1 METAIDARI
10 DLRTTD
16 QTKQLIKQAALLT
29 GQSMTDF
36 ILSVTLERARE
47 CLKHNTSQTV
57 SLEDFNAMMNALE
70 RPSKPNT
77 ALGNAMKQHT
87 NQGAKFE
94 L

>member
-10 DLRTTD
+10 DLRTSD
-16 QTKQLIKQAALLT
+16 QAKQLIKQAALLS

-36 ILSVTLERARE
+36 ILSVTLEKAKE
-47 CLKHNTSQTV
+47 CLKQNTSQTV
-57 SLEDFNAMMNALE
+57 SLEDFNAMMEALE
-70 RPSKPNT
+70 QPPQSNT
-77 ALGNAMKQHT
+77 ALSNALKQHP